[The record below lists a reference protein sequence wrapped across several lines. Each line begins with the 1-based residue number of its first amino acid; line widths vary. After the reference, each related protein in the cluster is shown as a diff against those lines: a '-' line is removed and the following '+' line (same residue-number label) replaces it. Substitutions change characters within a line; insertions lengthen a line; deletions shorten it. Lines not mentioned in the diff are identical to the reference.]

1 MFTHHVPM
9 VLLGVVEPRVQNGR
23 PLAHEGRVSAHV
35 RRQDEVYHTL
45 QQPTNQITGP
55 GHMTHTDLSDLL
67 EIFATD
73 VGKYVSLRLKLNTR
87 H

>member
-55 GHMTHTDLSDLL
+55 GHMTSTLHALTFLIFLKSSLL
-67 EIFATD
+67 T
-73 VGKYVSLRLKLNTR
+73 
-87 H
+87 